1 MRRLLLLF
9 ALLVTTSPALAFCV
23 VNIHAHV
30 FLDANG
36 NGVAD
41 PGEAGV
47 PGVAV
52 QFSQLGAPVVSNTV
66 VTDANGDATLATVNA
81 VPYRVRIV
89 PPSGDVQTTPN
100 PPDGNIAP
108 LCYGTSDVS
117 FGVIPAAPAL
127 SPALLALLAIA
138 LLGVAVVKT

>member
-1 MRRLLLLF
+1 MRCTLLLL
-9 ALLVTTSPALAFCV
+9 ALLSTASPALAFCV
-23 VNIHAHV
+23 VHIHAHV
-30 FLDANG
+30 FADANG

-47 PGVAV
+47 AGVTV
-52 QFSQLGAPVVSNTV
+52 QFDQLAAPIVSSTL
-66 VTDANGDATLATVNA
+66 VTDANGDATLPTVNA

-89 PPSGDVQTTPN
+89 PPAGDVQTTPD

-108 LCYGTSDVS
+108 ICFGTSDVS

-127 SPALLALLAIA
+127 SPVLLALLGLA
-138 LLGVAVVKT
+138 LVGVALAKA